1 MLKPSLQL
9 RIGQTLTMTPQLQ
22 QAIRLLQLPVA
33 ELQSQIQEALESNVM
48 LESIEDDGRSGDTDS
63 DNALD
68 NAPSATEPV
77 AEAVAS
83 TDSDPAEA
91 YERSEATTDPDR
103 ETPDRDN
110 ARDDSREGADE
121 TWDRGV
127 SAAESRGSGGE
138 APVNQDYA
146 DLSGETLA
154 DHLLWQLEFENFSPR
169 EVLIGQAIVDA
180 VNDDGY
186 LTESLE
192 TIQTTLS
199 RMSEFGLEAI
209 DVEEIERVLG
219 KVQALEPVGVAARSL
234 SECLTLQLQQLDDL
248 DGARDLAIRIVQEHL
263 ELLAEHQHAALR
275 RRLNVSENDLEH
287 AIALVHTLQ
296 PRPGAGLNT
305 QPPEYVVP
313 DVYVR
318 KVDGQW
324 VVDLNAGMTTS
335 IRVNQTY
342 AQQIARGAEHST
354 LRSQLQEARWL
365 VRSLEIRNET
375 LMKVARAIV
384 QRQKD
389 FLDRGDEGMSPMVL
403 RDIAEELDMHE
414 STISRVTTSKYMH
427 TPRGII
433 EFRYF
438 FSSHIGTDDGGEL
451 SSVAIRAKIR
461 KLIANENSA
470 KALSDNK
477 IAQTLSESGINV
489 ARRTVAKYRE
499 AMSIPSSSERKKLA
513 RIQQVGQG
521 A

>member
-1 MLKPSLQL
+1 MKPSLQL
-9 RIGQTLTMTPQLQ
+9 RIGTSLTMTPQLQ

-48 LESIEDDGRSGDTDS
+48 LESIEDDVSRDNAADS
-63 DNALD
+63 ALD
-68 NAPSATEPV
+68 NTPADPKASNEQ
-77 AEAVAS
+77 EASSEA
-83 TDSDPAEA
+83 DPAEA
-91 YERSEATTDPDR
+91 YERSEATTDPER
-103 ETPDRDN
+103 ESAERDAPDE
-110 ARDDSREGADE
+110 S
-121 TWDRGV
+121 WDRGV
-127 SAAESRGSGGE
+127 TAAESRGSGGD

-169 EVLIGQAIVDA
+169 EVVIGRAIVDA

-186 LTESLE
+186 LTEDVE
-192 TIQTTLS
+192 TIHNTLLS
-199 RMSEFGLEAI
+199 AGDVSIEEVEA
-209 DVEEIERVLG
+209 VLH
-219 KVQALEPVGVAARSL
+219 KVQRLEPVGVAARSL
-234 SECLTLQLQQLDDL
+234 AECLTLQLQQLDDD
-248 DGARDLAIRIVQEHL
+248 DGARDLAIRIVNDHL

-275 RRLNVSENDLEH
+275 RRLNVTEADVER

-318 KVDGQW
+318 KVDGEW
-324 VVDLNAGMTTS
+324 MVDLNVGMTTS
-335 IRVNQTY
+335 IRVNQAY
-342 AQQIARGAEHST
+342 AKQIARGSEHST

-384 QRQKD
+384 QRQRD

-403 RDIAEELDMHE
+403 RDIAEEVEMHE
-414 STISRVTTSKYMH
+414 STISRVTTNKYMH

-477 IAQTLSESGINV
+477 IAQTLSEAGINV

>member
-48 LESIEDDGRSGDTDS
+48 LESIEDDGGPA
-63 DNALD
+63 DNAAESALD
-68 NAPSATEPV
+68 TSPAAPEQAKEPV
-77 AEAVAS
+77 ASAE
-83 TDSDPAEA
+83 SDPAEA

-103 ETPDRDN
+103 DTTPE
-110 ARDDSREGADE
+110 REPVDE
-121 TWDRGV
+121 SWDRGV
-127 SAAESRGSGGE
+127 SAAETRGSGGE

-146 DLSGETLA
+146 DLSGETLG

-169 EVLIGQAIVDA
+169 EVVIGQAIVDA
-180 VNDDGY
+180 INDDGY
-186 LTESLE
+186 LTEDLE
-192 TIQTTLS
+192 TIHGTLL
-199 RMSEFGLEAI
+199 RMGEVSLEE
-209 DVEEIERVLG
+209 VEQVLA
-219 KVQALEPVGVAARSL
+219 KVQTLEPVGVASRNLA
-234 SECLTLQLQQLDDL
+234 ECLTLQLRQLDAQ
-248 DGARDLAIRIVQEHL
+248 DGVRDLAIRIVQEHL

-275 RRLNVSENDLEH
+275 RRLNVSESDLEH

-324 VVDLNAGMTTS
+324 IVDLNAGMTTS

-414 STISRVTTSKYMH
+414 STISRVTTNKYMH

-461 KLIANENSA
+461 KLIASENSA

-477 IAQTLSESGINV
+477 IAQTLSEAGINV